1 VKKMSRRR
9 RKNKLY
15 SKVILIFVL
24 VVILILILKGTFA
37 RYSSSG
43 KSEANV
49 DVAFY
54 LLKEEQL
61 SQTVALEEMQPSDDV
76 YTYTFSVAN
85 NDGTN
90 RTETALKYT
99 ISIKMTTNLP
109 LTYSLYMNEGTE
121 NLFENYTTEQ
131 DEDNTWFK
139 QITSSECEFGFE
151 TDQQNTYKLEVKFPK
166 EYNSVEY
173 QGIIEAL
180 EIKVDS
186 EQIV

>member
-1 VKKMSRRR
+1 MSRRR
-9 RKNKLY
+9 RKVNLY
-15 SKVILIFVL
+15 KKI
-24 VVILILILKGTFA
+24 ILILILLIFLLLVIKGTLA

-43 KSEANV
+43 QSKANV

-54 LLKEEQL
+54 LLKEEEI
-61 SQTVALEEMQPSDDV
+61 SQNIALEEMMPSDEV

-85 NDGTN
+85 NDGTD

-109 LTYSLYMNEGTE
+109 LTYELYMNDGTE
-121 NLFENYTTEQ
+121 NLFQNYTTEQ
-131 DEDNTWFK
+131 DEYGTYFK
-139 QITSSECEFGFE
+139 TITANEETFGFE
-151 TDQQNTYKLEVKFPK
+151 TNEQNTYKLQVRFPM

-180 EIKVDS
+180 EIKVNS
-186 EQIV
+186 QQIV